1 MTARRRGRI
10 AALAF
15 VLLPALVR
23 AADAGGAGGAGG
35 AGVADGTAGVDAADA
50 AALALADQP
59 AATPADTAKPWKLNV
74 QDALRASRYRDGGEA
89 GRNQLSIEFEYGQW
103 LTPSFAAHFSMR
115 FDRFDPLVTSRTSS
129 RDVTL
134 VKEAYASWR
143 ASPAFVVD
151 AGRVNERLG
160 AAIGYNPTDFFRAGA
175 VSLDVPPDP
184 DSRHTNRLG
193 TVGLRAQRVWDS
205 GSLAALLSP
214 RLERRSLPGDPAA
227 SSDLQRTNGVDRWM
241 LVASQRLTAAI
252 QPQWIVYGESGQA
265 PQFGQNLSVLLG
277 NSVVAYLEWTG
288 GYRRSLIARATGAAD
303 DRAFRTSSSVGAT
316 WTLPV
321 DLSLTAEFQS
331 NGGGANA
338 AQWRSLQ
345 RANPLAWG
353 RAVQTSIA
361 AQELQTRH
369 GVFVMAAWRNVGVR
383 RLDLSGFVQA
393 DLGGGRQYWLE
404 LRRRFDRFDVALQW
418 LHQGGPTWSRFG
430 AMPESTSVQVLGIF
444 YR

>member
-1 MTARRRGRI
+1 M
-10 AALAF
+10 LAF
-15 VLLPALVR
+15 ALLPAFAR
-23 AADAGGAGGAGG
+23 AADAGG
-35 AGVADGTAGVDAADA
+35 ADGTAGVDAADA

-59 AATPADTAKPWKLNV
+59 AATPAAAAKPWKLNV

-89 GRNQLSIEFEYGQW
+89 GRNQLSVEFEYGQW

-115 FDRFDPLVTSRTSS
+115 FDRFDPLGTSRTSS

-143 ASPAFVVD
+143 ASPALVVD
-151 AGRVNERLG
+151 AGRVNARLG
-160 AAIGYNPTDFFRAGA
+160 AATGYNPTDFFRAGA

-193 TVGLRAQRVWDS
+193 TVGLRAQQVWET
-205 GSLAALLSP
+205 GSLTTLLSP

-227 SSDLQRTNGVDRWM
+227 ASDLQRTNGVDRWM

-277 NSVVAYLEWTG
+277 NSVVAYVEWTG

-331 NGGGANA
+331 NGGGADA

-345 RANPLAWG
+345 RANPAAWG

-369 GVFVMAAWRNVGVR
+369 GMFVMAAWRNVGMR

-418 LHQGGPTWSRFG
+418 LHQGGPSWSRFG
-430 AMPESTSVQVLGIF
+430 AMPESTSIQVLGIF

>member
-1 MTARRRGRI
+1 MTVRRRCRV

-15 VLLPALVR
+15 VLLPALAR
-23 AADAGGAGGAGG
+23 AAAAGAEATSGAGGA
-35 AGVADGTAGVDAADA
+35 AGVEAADA
-50 AALALADQP
+50 AALDLADRFP
-59 AATPADTAKPWKLNV
+59 AAPADTAKPWKLDV
-74 QDALRASRYRDGGEA
+74 QDALRASRYRDGAHA
-89 GRNQLSIEFEYGQW
+89 GRNQLSVEFEYGQW
-103 LTPSFAAHFSMR
+103 LTPTFAAHFSMR
-115 FDRFDPLVTSRTSS
+115 FDRFDPLGTSRTSS

-143 ASPAFVVD
+143 AAPTFVVD

-193 TVGLRAQRVWDS
+193 TVALRAQQVWDT
-205 GSLAALLSP
+205 GSFAALLSP
-214 RLERRSLPGDPAA
+214 RLERRRLPGDPAA

-241 LVASQRLTAAI
+241 LVASQRLAATI

-277 NSVVAYLEWTG
+277 NSVVAYVEWAG
-288 GYRRSLIARATGAAD
+288 GYRRSLIARATGAAGD
-303 DRAFRTSSSVGAT
+303 SAFRTSSSVGAT
-316 WTLPV
+316 WTLPI
-321 DLSLTAEFQS
+321 DLSLSAEFQS
-331 NGGGANA
+331 NGGGADA
-338 AQWRSLQ
+338 SQWRALQ
-345 RANPLAWG
+345 RANPAAWG
-353 RAVQTSIA
+353 SAVQTSIA

-369 GVFVMAAWRNVGVR
+369 GVFLMTTWRNIGVR

-404 LRRRFDRFDVALQW
+404 LRRRFDRFDIALQW
-418 LHQGGPTWSRFG
+418 LHQGGPSWSRFG
-430 AMPESTSVQVLGIF
+430 AMPESASVQVLGIF

>member
-1 MTARRRGRI
+1 M
-10 AALAF
+10 LAF
-15 VLLPALVR
+15 ALLPAFAR
-23 AADAGGAGGAGG
+23 AADAGG
-35 AGVADGTAGVDAADA
+35 ADGTAGVDAADA

-59 AATPADTAKPWKLNV
+59 AATPAATAKPWKLNV

-89 GRNQLSIEFEYGQW
+89 GRNQLSVEFEYGQW

-115 FDRFDPLVTSRTSS
+115 FDRFDPLGTSRTSS

-143 ASPAFVVD
+143 ASPALVVD
-151 AGRVNERLG
+151 AGRVNARLG
-160 AAIGYNPTDFFRAGA
+160 AATGYNPTDFFRAGA

-193 TVGLRAQRVWDS
+193 TVGLRAQQVWET
-205 GSLAALLSP
+205 GSLTTLLSP

-227 SSDLQRTNGVDRWM
+227 ASDLQRTNGVDRWM

-252 QPQWIVYGESGQA
+252 QPQWVVYGESGQA

-277 NSVVAYLEWTG
+277 NSVVAYVEWAG

-331 NGGGANA
+331 NGGGADA

-345 RANPLAWG
+345 RANPAAWG

-369 GVFVMAAWRNVGVR
+369 GMFVMAAWRNVGMR

-418 LHQGGPTWSRFG
+418 LHQGGPSWSRFG
-430 AMPESTSVQVLGIF
+430 AMPESTSIQVLGIF

>member
-1 MTARRRGRI
+1 M
-10 AALAF
+10 LAF
-15 VLLPALVR
+15 ALLPAFAR
-23 AADAGGAGGAGG
+23 AADAGG
-35 AGVADGTAGVDAADA
+35 ADGTAGVDAADA

-59 AATPADTAKPWKLNV
+59 AATPADAAKPWKLNV

-89 GRNQLSIEFEYGQW
+89 GRNQVSVEFEYGQW

-115 FDRFDPLVTSRTSS
+115 FDRFDPLGTSRTSS

-143 ASPAFVVD
+143 ASPALVVD
-151 AGRVNERLG
+151 AGRVNARLG
-160 AAIGYNPTDFFRAGA
+160 AATGYNPTDFFRAGA

-193 TVGLRAQRVWDS
+193 TVGLRAQQVWET
-205 GSLAALLSP
+205 GSLTTLLSP
-214 RLERRSLPGDPAA
+214 RLERRSLPGEPAA
-227 SSDLQRTNGVDRWM
+227 ASDLQRTNGVDRWM

-277 NSVVAYLEWTG
+277 NSVVAYVEWTG
-288 GYRRSLIARATGAAD
+288 GYRRSLIARATGVAD

-331 NGGGANA
+331 NGGGADA

-345 RANPLAWG
+345 RANPAAWG

-369 GVFVMAAWRNVGVR
+369 GMFVMAAWRNVGMR

-418 LHQGGPTWSRFG
+418 LHQGGPSWSRFG
-430 AMPESTSVQVLGIF
+430 AMPESTSIQVLGIF

>member
-1 MTARRRGRI
+1 M
-10 AALAF
+10 LAF
-15 VLLPALVR
+15 ALLPAFAR
-23 AADAGGAGGAGG
+23 AADAGG
-35 AGVADGTAGVDAADA
+35 ADGTAGVDAADA

-59 AATPADTAKPWKLNV
+59 AATPADAAKPWKLNV

-89 GRNQLSIEFEYGQW
+89 GRNQLSVEFEYGQW

-115 FDRFDPLVTSRTSS
+115 FDRFDPLGTSRTSS

-143 ASPAFVVD
+143 ASPALVVD
-151 AGRVNERLG
+151 AGRVNARLG
-160 AAIGYNPTDFFRAGA
+160 AATGYNPTDFFRAGA

-193 TVGLRAQRVWDS
+193 TVGLRAQQVWET
-205 GSLAALLSP
+205 GSLTTLLSP

-227 SSDLQRTNGVDRWM
+227 ASDLQRTNGVDRWM

-252 QPQWIVYGESGQA
+252 QPQWVVYGESGQA

-277 NSVVAYLEWTG
+277 NSVVAYVEWAG

-303 DRAFRTSSSVGAT
+303 DRAFRASSSVGAT

-331 NGGGANA
+331 NGGGADA

-345 RANPLAWG
+345 RANPAAWG

-369 GVFVMAAWRNVGVR
+369 GMFVMAAWRNVGMR
-383 RLDLSGFVQA
+383 RLDLSGFMQA
-393 DLGGGRQYWLE
+393 DLGGGRQYWLG

-418 LHQGGPTWSRFG
+418 LHQGGPSWSRFG
-430 AMPESTSVQVLGIF
+430 AMPESTSIQVLGIF

>member
-1 MTARRRGRI
+1 MTARHRGRI
-10 AALAF
+10 AMLAF
-15 VLLPALVR
+15 ALLPAFAR
-23 AADAGGAGGAGG
+23 AADAGG
-35 AGVADGTAGVDAADA
+35 ADGTAGVDAADA

-59 AATPADTAKPWKLNV
+59 AATPADAAKPWKLNV

-89 GRNQLSIEFEYGQW
+89 GRNQVSVEFEYGQW

-115 FDRFDPLVTSRTSS
+115 FDRFDPLGTSRTSS

-143 ASPAFVVD
+143 ASPALVVD
-151 AGRVNERLG
+151 AGRVNARLG
-160 AAIGYNPTDFFRAGA
+160 AATGYNPTDFFRAGA

-193 TVGLRAQRVWDS
+193 TVGLRAQQVWET
-205 GSLAALLSP
+205 GSLTTLLSP
-214 RLERRSLPGDPAA
+214 RLERRSLPGEPAA
-227 SSDLQRTNGVDRWM
+227 ASDLQRTNGVDRWM

-277 NSVVAYLEWTG
+277 NSVVAYVEWTG
-288 GYRRSLIARATGAAD
+288 GYRRSLIARATGVAD

-331 NGGGANA
+331 NGGGADA

-345 RANPLAWG
+345 RANPAAWG

-369 GVFVMAAWRNVGVR
+369 GMFVMAAWRNVGMR

-418 LHQGGPTWSRFG
+418 LHQGGPSWSRFG
-430 AMPESTSVQVLGIF
+430 AMPESTSIQVLGIF

>member
-1 MTARRRGRI
+1 M
-10 AALAF
+10 LAF
-15 VLLPALVR
+15 ALLPAFAR
-23 AADAGGAGGAGG
+23 AADAGG
-35 AGVADGTAGVDAADA
+35 ADGTAGVDAADA

-59 AATPADTAKPWKLNV
+59 AATPAATAKPWKLNV

-115 FDRFDPLVTSRTSS
+115 FDRFDPLGTSRTSS

-143 ASPAFVVD
+143 ASPALVVD
-151 AGRVNERLG
+151 AGRVNARLG
-160 AAIGYNPTDFFRAGA
+160 AATGYNPTDFFRAGA

-193 TVGLRAQRVWDS
+193 TVGLRAQQVWET
-205 GSLAALLSP
+205 GSLTTLLSP

-227 SSDLQRTNGVDRWM
+227 ASDLQRTNGVDRWM
-241 LVASQRLTAAI
+241 LVASQRVTAAI
-252 QPQWIVYGESGQA
+252 QPQWVVYGESGQA

-277 NSVVAYLEWTG
+277 NSVVAYVEWTG

-331 NGGGANA
+331 NGGGADA

-345 RANPLAWG
+345 RANPAAWG

-369 GVFVMAAWRNVGVR
+369 GMFVMAAWRNVGMR

-418 LHQGGPTWSRFG
+418 LHQGGPSWSRFG
-430 AMPESTSVQVLGIF
+430 AMPESTSIQVLGIF

>member
-1 MTARRRGRI
+1 M

-23 AADAGGAGGAGG
+23 AADAGGAGGAG
-35 AGVADGTAGVDAADA
+35 AADGTAGVDAADA

-193 TVGLRAQRVWDS
+193 AVGLRAQQVWDS

-288 GYRRSLIARATGAAD
+288 GYRRSLITRATGAAD

-345 RANPLAWG
+345 RANPPAWG

-418 LHQGGPTWSRFG
+418 LHQGGPSWSRFG

>member
-1 MTARRRGRI
+1 MTARHRGRI
-10 AALAF
+10 AMLAF
-15 VLLPALVR
+15 ALLPAFAR
-23 AADAGGAGGAGG
+23 AADAGG
-35 AGVADGTAGVDAADA
+35 ADGTAGVDAADA

-59 AATPADTAKPWKLNV
+59 AATPADAAKPWKLNV

-89 GRNQLSIEFEYGQW
+89 GRNQLSVEFEYGQW

-115 FDRFDPLVTSRTSS
+115 FDRFDPLGTSRTSS

-143 ASPAFVVD
+143 ASPALVVD
-151 AGRVNERLG
+151 AGRVNARLG
-160 AAIGYNPTDFFRAGA
+160 AATGYNPTDFFRAGA

-193 TVGLRAQRVWDS
+193 TVGLRAQQVWET
-205 GSLAALLSP
+205 GSLTTLLSP

-227 SSDLQRTNGVDRWM
+227 ASDLQRTNGVDRWM

-252 QPQWIVYGESGQA
+252 QPQWVVYGESGQA

-277 NSVVAYLEWTG
+277 NSVVAYVEWAG

-303 DRAFRTSSSVGAT
+303 DRAFRASSSVGAT

-331 NGGGANA
+331 NGGGADA

-345 RANPLAWG
+345 RANPAAWG

-369 GVFVMAAWRNVGVR
+369 GMFVMAAWRNVGMR
-383 RLDLSGFVQA
+383 RLDLSGFMQA
-393 DLGGGRQYWLE
+393 DLGGGRQYWLG

-418 LHQGGPTWSRFG
+418 LHQGGPSWSRFG
-430 AMPESTSVQVLGIF
+430 AMPESTSIQVLGIF

>member
-1 MTARRRGRI
+1 MTVRRRGRI
-10 AALAF
+10 AAVAF
-15 VLLPALVR
+15 ALLPACVH
-23 AADAGGAGGAGG
+23 AADAGGENATG
-35 AGVADGTAGVDAADA
+35 GTAGVDAADA

-59 AATPADTAKPWKLNV
+59 AATPPDTAKPWKLNV

-115 FDRFDPLVTSRTSS
+115 FDRFDPLGTSRTSS

-193 TVGLRAQRVWDS
+193 TVGLRAQRVWET

-214 RLERRSLPGDPAA
+214 RLERRSVPGDPAA
-227 SSDLQRTNGVDRWM
+227 ASDLQRTNGVDRWM
-241 LVASQRLTAAI
+241 LVASQRLSAAI

-277 NSVVAYLEWTG
+277 NSVVAYVEWTG
-288 GYRRSLIARATGAAD
+288 GYRRSLIVRATGAAD
-303 DRAFRTSSSVGAT
+303 DRAFRSSSSVGAT

-331 NGGGANA
+331 NGGGADA

-345 RANPLAWG
+345 RANPMAWG
-353 RAVQTSIA
+353 SAVQTSIA

-418 LHQGGPTWSRFG
+418 LHQGGPSWSRFG
-430 AMPESTSVQVLGIF
+430 AMPESTSIQVLGIF

>member
-1 MTARRRGRI
+1 M
-10 AALAF
+10 LAF
-15 VLLPALVR
+15 ALLPAFAR
-23 AADAGGAGGAGG
+23 AADAGG
-35 AGVADGTAGVDAADA
+35 ADGTAGVDAADA

-59 AATPADTAKPWKLNV
+59 AATPADAAKPWKLNV

-89 GRNQLSIEFEYGQW
+89 GRNQLSVEFEYGQW

-115 FDRFDPLVTSRTSS
+115 FDRFDPLGTSRTSS

-143 ASPAFVVD
+143 ASPALVVD
-151 AGRVNERLG
+151 AGRVNARLG
-160 AAIGYNPTDFFRAGA
+160 AATGYNPTDFFRAGA

-193 TVGLRAQRVWDS
+193 TVGLRAQQVWET
-205 GSLAALLSP
+205 GSLTTLLSP

-227 SSDLQRTNGVDRWM
+227 ASDLQRTNGVDRWM

-277 NSVVAYLEWTG
+277 NSVVAYVEWAG
-288 GYRRSLIARATGAAD
+288 GYRRSLIARATGVAD

-331 NGGGANA
+331 NGGGADA
-338 AQWRSLQ
+338 ARWRSLQ
-345 RANPLAWG
+345 RANPAAWG

-369 GVFVMAAWRNVGVR
+369 GMFVMAAWRNVGMR

-418 LHQGGPTWSRFG
+418 LHQGGPSWSRFG
-430 AMPESTSVQVLGIF
+430 AMPESTSIQVLGIF

>member
-1 MTARRRGRI
+1 MTARHRGRI
-10 AALAF
+10 AMLAF
-15 VLLPALVR
+15 ALLPAFAR
-23 AADAGGAGGAGG
+23 AADAGG
-35 AGVADGTAGVDAADA
+35 ADGTAGVDAADA

-59 AATPADTAKPWKLNV
+59 AATPADAAKPWKLNV

-89 GRNQLSIEFEYGQW
+89 GRNQLSVEFEYGQW

-115 FDRFDPLVTSRTSS
+115 FDRFVPLGTSRTSS

-143 ASPAFVVD
+143 ASPALVVD
-151 AGRVNERLG
+151 AGRVNARLG
-160 AAIGYNPTDFFRAGA
+160 AATGYNPTDFFRAGA

-193 TVGLRAQRVWDS
+193 TVGLRAQQVWET
-205 GSLAALLSP
+205 GSLTTLLSP

-227 SSDLQRTNGVDRWM
+227 ASDLQRTNGVDRWM

-252 QPQWIVYGESGQA
+252 QPQWVVYGESGQA

-277 NSVVAYLEWTG
+277 NSVVAYVEWAG

-303 DRAFRTSSSVGAT
+303 DRAFRASSSVGAT

-331 NGGGANA
+331 NGGGADA

-345 RANPLAWG
+345 RANPAAWG

-369 GVFVMAAWRNVGVR
+369 GMFVMAAWRNVGMR
-383 RLDLSGFVQA
+383 RLDLSGFMQA

-418 LHQGGPTWSRFG
+418 LHQGGPSWSRFG
-430 AMPESTSVQVLGIF
+430 AMPESTSIQVLGIF

>member
-1 MTARRRGRI
+1 MTARHRGRI
-10 AALAF
+10 AVLAF
-15 VLLPALVR
+15 ALLPAFAR
-23 AADAGGAGGAGG
+23 AADAGG
-35 AGVADGTAGVDAADA
+35 ADGTAGVDAADA

-59 AATPADTAKPWKLNV
+59 AATPADAAKPWKLNV

-89 GRNQLSIEFEYGQW
+89 GRNQLSVEFEYGQW

-115 FDRFDPLVTSRTSS
+115 FDRFDPLGTSRTSS

-143 ASPAFVVD
+143 ASPALVVD
-151 AGRVNERLG
+151 AGRVNARLG
-160 AAIGYNPTDFFRAGA
+160 AATGYNPTDFFRAGA

-193 TVGLRAQRVWDS
+193 TVGLRAQQVWET
-205 GSLAALLSP
+205 GSLTTLLSP

-227 SSDLQRTNGVDRWM
+227 ASDLQRTNGVDRWM

-252 QPQWIVYGESGQA
+252 QPQWVVYGESGQA

-277 NSVVAYLEWTG
+277 NSVVAYVEWAG
-288 GYRRSLIARATGAAD
+288 GYRRSLIARATGAAG
-303 DRAFRTSSSVGAT
+303 DRAFRASSSVGAT

-331 NGGGANA
+331 NGGGADA

-345 RANPLAWG
+345 RANPAAWG

-369 GVFVMAAWRNVGVR
+369 GMFVMAAWRNVGMR

-418 LHQGGPTWSRFG
+418 LHQGGPSWSRFG
-430 AMPESTSVQVLGIF
+430 AMPESTSIQVLGIF

>member
-1 MTARRRGRI
+1 M

-23 AADAGGAGGAGG
+23 AADAGAAGGTG
-35 AGVADGTAGVDAADA
+35 AADGTAGVAAADA

-74 QDALRASRYRDGGEA
+74 QDALRTSRYRDGGEA

-115 FDRFDPLVTSRTSS
+115 FDRFDPLGTSRTSS

-193 TVGLRAQRVWDS
+193 TVGLRAQQVWDS

-227 SSDLQRTNGVDRWM
+227 SSDLRRTNGVDRWM

-418 LHQGGPTWSRFG
+418 LHQGGPSWSRFG

>member
-1 MTARRRGRI
+1 MTARHRGRI
-10 AALAF
+10 AMLAF
-15 VLLPALVR
+15 ALLPAFAR
-23 AADAGGAGGAGG
+23 AADAGG
-35 AGVADGTAGVDAADA
+35 ADGTAGVDAADA

-89 GRNQLSIEFEYGQW
+89 GRNQLSVEFEYGQW

-115 FDRFDPLVTSRTSS
+115 FDRFDPLGTSRTSS

-143 ASPAFVVD
+143 ASPALVVD
-151 AGRVNERLG
+151 AGRVNARLG
-160 AAIGYNPTDFFRAGA
+160 AATGYNPTDFFRAGA

-184 DSRHTNRLG
+184 DSRHMNRLG
-193 TVGLRAQRVWDS
+193 TVGLRAQQVWET
-205 GSLAALLSP
+205 GSLTTLLSP

-227 SSDLQRTNGVDRWM
+227 ASDLQRTNGVDRWM

-252 QPQWIVYGESGQA
+252 QPQLIVYGESGQA

-277 NSVVAYLEWTG
+277 NSVVAYVEWTG

-331 NGGGANA
+331 NGGGADA

-345 RANPLAWG
+345 RANPAAWG

-369 GVFVMAAWRNVGVR
+369 GMFVMAAWRNVGMR

-418 LHQGGPTWSRFG
+418 LHQGGPSWSRFG
-430 AMPESTSVQVLGIF
+430 AMPESTSIQVLGIF

>member
-1 MTARRRGRI
+1 MTMRRRCRI
-10 AALAF
+10 AVLACM
-15 VLLPALVR
+15 LLPALAR
-23 AADAGGAGGAGG
+23 AAATGGADAASSAGAVD
-35 AGVADGTAGVDAADA
+35 AVGTVDAADA
-50 AALALADQP
+50 AALDLADRP
-59 AATPADTAKPWKLNV
+59 AAAPADTAKPWKLAV
-74 QDALRASRYRDGGEA
+74 QDALRASRYRDGAHA
-89 GRNQLSIEFEYGQW
+89 GRNQLSVEFEYGQW
-103 LTPSFAAHFSMR
+103 LTPTFAAHFSMR
-115 FDRFDPLVTSRTSS
+115 VDRFDPLGTSRTSS

-143 ASPAFVVD
+143 AAPTFVVD
-151 AGRVNERLG
+151 AGRLNERLG

-193 TVGLRAQRVWDS
+193 TVALRAQQVWDT

-241 LVASQRLTAAI
+241 LVASQRLSAAL

-265 PQFGQNLSVLLG
+265 PQVGQNLSVLLG
-277 NSVVAYLEWTG
+277 NSVVAYAEWTG
-288 GYRRSLIARATGAAD
+288 GYRRSLIARATGAAG

-331 NGGGANA
+331 NGGGADA

-345 RANPLAWG
+345 RASPAAWG

-369 GVFVMAAWRNVGVR
+369 GVFLMAAWRNIGVR

-418 LHQGGPTWSRFG
+418 LHQGGPSWSRFG
-430 AMPESTSVQVLGIF
+430 AMPESGSVQVLGIF

>member
-23 AADAGGAGGAGG
+23 AADAGGAGGAG
-35 AGVADGTAGVDAADA
+35 AADGAAGVDAADA

-115 FDRFDPLVTSRTSS
+115 FDRFDPLGTSRTSS
-129 RDVTL
+129 RDVAL

-193 TVGLRAQRVWDS
+193 TVGLRAQQVWDS

-418 LHQGGPTWSRFG
+418 LHQGGPSWSRFG
-430 AMPESTSVQVLGIF
+430 AMSESTSVQVLGIF

>member
-1 MTARRRGRI
+1 M
-10 AALAF
+10 LAF
-15 VLLPALVR
+15 ALLPAFAR
-23 AADAGGAGGAGG
+23 AADAGG
-35 AGVADGTAGVDAADA
+35 ADGTAGVDAADA

-59 AATPADTAKPWKLNV
+59 AATPAATAKPWKLNV

-89 GRNQLSIEFEYGQW
+89 GRNQLSVEFEYGQW

-115 FDRFDPLVTSRTSS
+115 FDRFDPLGTSRTSS

-143 ASPAFVVD
+143 ASPALVVD
-151 AGRVNERLG
+151 AGRVNARLG
-160 AAIGYNPTDFFRAGA
+160 AATGYNPTDFFRAGA

-193 TVGLRAQRVWDS
+193 TVGLRAQQVWET
-205 GSLAALLSP
+205 GSLTTLLSP

-227 SSDLQRTNGVDRWM
+227 ASDLQRTNGVDRWM

-277 NSVVAYLEWTG
+277 NSVVAYVEWTG

-331 NGGGANA
+331 NGGGADA

-345 RANPLAWG
+345 RANPAAWG

-369 GVFVMAAWRNVGVR
+369 GMFVMAAWRNVGMR

-418 LHQGGPTWSRFG
+418 LHQGGPSWSRFG
-430 AMPESTSVQVLGIF
+430 AMPESTSIQVLGIF

>member
-1 MTARRRGRI
+1 MTARRRCRI

-15 VLLPALVR
+15 VLLPVLVR
-23 AADAGGAGGAGG
+23 AADADGAGA
-35 AGVADGTAGVDAADA
+35 ADVDASDA
-50 AALALADQP
+50 AALDLADRP
-59 AATPADTAKPWKLNV
+59 AAPPPDTAKPWKLDV
-74 QDALRASRYRDGGEA
+74 QDALRTSRYRDGGDA

-115 FDRFDPLVTSRTSS
+115 FDRFDPLGTSSTSS

-151 AGRVNERLG
+151 AGRLNERLG

-193 TVGLRAQRVWDS
+193 TIGLRAQQVWDT
-205 GSLAALLSP
+205 GSLTALLSP
-214 RLERRSLPGDPAA
+214 RLERRGLPGDPAA

-241 LVASQRLTAAI
+241 LVASQRLSAAI

-277 NSVVAYLEWTG
+277 NSVVAYLEWAG

-331 NGGGANA
+331 NGGGADA

-345 RANPLAWG
+345 RANPYAWG
-353 RAVQTSIA
+353 SAVQTSIA
-361 AQELQTRH
+361 AQELPTRH
-369 GVFVMAAWRNVGVR
+369 GLFVMAAWRNVGVR
-383 RLDLSGFVQA
+383 RLDLSGFMQA
-393 DLGGGRQYWLE
+393 DLGGGRQYWVE

-418 LHQGGPTWSRFG
+418 LHQGGPSWSRFG

>member
-1 MTARRRGRI
+1 M
-10 AALAF
+10 LAF
-15 VLLPALVR
+15 ALLPAFAR
-23 AADAGGAGGAGG
+23 AADAGG
-35 AGVADGTAGVDAADA
+35 ADGTAGVDAADA

-59 AATPADTAKPWKLNV
+59 AATPADAAKPWKLNV

-89 GRNQLSIEFEYGQW
+89 GRNQLSVEFEYGQW

-115 FDRFDPLVTSRTSS
+115 FDRFDPLGTSRTSS

-143 ASPAFVVD
+143 ASPALVVD
-151 AGRVNERLG
+151 AGRVNARLG
-160 AAIGYNPTDFFRAGA
+160 AATGYNPTDFFRAGA

-193 TVGLRAQRVWDS
+193 TVGLRAQQVWET
-205 GSLAALLSP
+205 GSLTTLLSP

-227 SSDLQRTNGVDRWM
+227 ASDLQRTNGVDRWM

-277 NSVVAYLEWTG
+277 NSVVAYVEWTG
-288 GYRRSLIARATGAAD
+288 GYRRSLISRATGAAD

-331 NGGGANA
+331 NGGGADA
-338 AQWRSLQ
+338 GQWRSLQ
-345 RANPLAWG
+345 RANPAAWG

-369 GVFVMAAWRNVGVR
+369 GMFVMAAWRNVGMR

-418 LHQGGPTWSRFG
+418 LHQGGPSWSRFG
-430 AMPESTSVQVLGIF
+430 AMPESTSIQVLGIF

>member
-1 MTARRRGRI
+1 M
-10 AALAF
+10 LAF
-15 VLLPALVR
+15 ALLPAFAR
-23 AADAGGAGGAGG
+23 AADAGG
-35 AGVADGTAGVDAADA
+35 ADGTAGVDAADA

-59 AATPADTAKPWKLNV
+59 AATPADAAKPWKLNV

-89 GRNQLSIEFEYGQW
+89 GRNQLSVEFEYGQW

-115 FDRFDPLVTSRTSS
+115 FDRFDPLGTSRTSS

-143 ASPAFVVD
+143 ASPALVVD
-151 AGRVNERLG
+151 AGRVNARLG
-160 AAIGYNPTDFFRAGA
+160 AATGYNPTDFFRAGA

-193 TVGLRAQRVWDS
+193 TVGLRAQQVWET
-205 GSLAALLSP
+205 GSLTTLLSP

-227 SSDLQRTNGVDRWM
+227 ASDLQRTNGVDRWM

-277 NSVVAYLEWTG
+277 NSVVAYVEWTG

-331 NGGGANA
+331 NGGGADA

-345 RANPLAWG
+345 RANPAAWG

-369 GVFVMAAWRNVGVR
+369 GMFVMAAWRNVGMR

-418 LHQGGPTWSRFG
+418 LHQGGPSWSRFG
-430 AMPESTSVQVLGIF
+430 AMPESTSIQVLGIF

>member
-1 MTARRRGRI
+1 MRRRCRI
-10 AALAF
+10 AALAC
-15 VLLPALVR
+15 VLLPALAR
-23 AADAGGAGGAGG
+23 AAAADGADASSSAGGAGGVG
-35 AGVADGTAGVDAADA
+35 AADA
-50 AALALADQP
+50 AALDLADRP
-59 AATPADTAKPWKLNV
+59 AAAPADTAKPWKLDV
-74 QDALRASRYRDGGEA
+74 QEALRASRYRDGGDA

-103 LTPSFAAHFSMR
+103 LTPTFAAHFSMR
-115 FDRFDPLVTSRTSS
+115 FDRFDPLATSRTSS

-143 ASPAFVVD
+143 TTPTFVVD

-193 TVGLRAQRVWDS
+193 TVALRAQQVWDT
-205 GSLAALLSP
+205 GSLSVLLSP
-214 RLERRSLPGDPAA
+214 RLERRSRPGDPAA

-241 LVASQRLTAAI
+241 LVASQRLSAAL

-277 NSVVAYLEWTG
+277 NSVVAYVEWTG
-288 GYRRSLIARATGAAD
+288 GYRRSLIARATDGAAD
-303 DRAFRTSSSVGAT
+303 SAFRTSSSAGVT

-331 NGGGANA
+331 NGGGADA

-345 RANPLAWG
+345 HANAAAWG

-369 GVFVMAAWRNVGVR
+369 GVFLMAAWRNIGVR

-418 LHQGGPTWSRFG
+418 LHQGGPSWSRFG
-430 AMPESTSVQVLGIF
+430 AMPESSSVQVLGIF

>member
-1 MTARRRGRI
+1 MAM
-10 AALAF
+10 LAF
-15 VLLPALVR
+15 ALLPAFAG
-23 AADAGGAGGAGG
+23 AADAGG
-35 AGVADGTAGVDAADA
+35 ADGTAGVDAADA

-59 AATPADTAKPWKLNV
+59 AATPADAAKPWKLNV

-89 GRNQLSIEFEYGQW
+89 GRNQLSVEFEYGQW

-115 FDRFDPLVTSRTSS
+115 FDRFDPLGTSRTSS

-143 ASPAFVVD
+143 ASPALVVD
-151 AGRVNERLG
+151 AGRVNARLG
-160 AAIGYNPTDFFRAGA
+160 AATGYNPTDFFRAGA

-193 TVGLRAQRVWDS
+193 TVGLRAQQVWET
-205 GSLAALLSP
+205 GSLTTLLSP

-227 SSDLQRTNGVDRWM
+227 ASDLQRTNGVDRWM

-277 NSVVAYLEWTG
+277 NSVVAYVEWTG
-288 GYRRSLIARATGAAD
+288 GYRRSLIARATGVAD

-331 NGGGANA
+331 NGGGADA

-345 RANPLAWG
+345 RANPAAWG

-369 GVFVMAAWRNVGVR
+369 GMFVMAAWRNVGMR

-418 LHQGGPTWSRFG
+418 LHQGGPSWSRFG
-430 AMPESTSVQVLGIF
+430 AMPESTSIQVLGIF

>member
-1 MTARRRGRI
+1 MTARHRGRI
-10 AALAF
+10 AMLAF
-15 VLLPALVR
+15 ALLPAFAR
-23 AADAGGAGGAGG
+23 AADAGG
-35 AGVADGTAGVDAADA
+35 ADGTAGVDAADA

-59 AATPADTAKPWKLNV
+59 AATPAAAAKPWKLNV

-89 GRNQLSIEFEYGQW
+89 GRNQLSVEFEYGQW

-115 FDRFDPLVTSRTSS
+115 FDRFDPLGTSRTSS

-143 ASPAFVVD
+143 ASPALVVD
-151 AGRVNERLG
+151 AGRVNARLG
-160 AAIGYNPTDFFRAGA
+160 AATGYNPTDFFRAGA

-193 TVGLRAQRVWDS
+193 TVGLRAQQVWET
-205 GSLAALLSP
+205 GSLTTLLSP

-227 SSDLQRTNGVDRWM
+227 ASDLQRTNGVDRWM

-277 NSVVAYLEWTG
+277 NSVVAYVEWTG

-331 NGGGANA
+331 NGGGADA

-345 RANPLAWG
+345 RANPAAWG

-369 GVFVMAAWRNVGVR
+369 GMFVMAAWRNVGMR

-418 LHQGGPTWSRFG
+418 LHQGGPSWSRFG
-430 AMPESTSVQVLGIF
+430 AMPESTSIQVLGIF

>member
-1 MTARRRGRI
+1 MTVRRRCRI
-10 AALAF
+10 AALACC
-15 VLLPALVR
+15 VLLPALAR
-23 AADAGGAGGAGG
+23 AAEAGGA
-35 AGVADGTAGVDAADA
+35 AGVAGATDVDTADA
-50 AALALADQP
+50 AALALADQSP
-59 AATPADTAKPWKLNV
+59 APPADTAKPWKLNV
-74 QDALRASRYRDGGEA
+74 QDALRTSRYRDGGDA

-103 LTPSFAAHFSMR
+103 LTPTFAAHFSMR
-115 FDRFDPLVTSRTSS
+115 FDRFDPLGTSRTSS

-151 AGRVNERLG
+151 AGRVNQRLG
-160 AAIGYNPTDFFRAGA
+160 AALGYNPTDFFRAGA

-193 TVGLRAQRVWDS
+193 TVALRAQQVWDT
-205 GSLAALLSP
+205 GSVAALLSP

-227 SSDLQRTNGVDRWM
+227 ASDLQRTNGVDRWM
-241 LVASQRLTAAI
+241 LVASQRFTAAL

-265 PQFGQNLSVLLG
+265 PQFGQNLSVLVG
-277 NSVVAYLEWTG
+277 QSVVAYVEWAG
-288 GYRRSLIARATGAAD
+288 GYRRSLIARATGAGN
-303 DRAFRTSSSVGAT
+303 DRAFRTSSSLGAT

-331 NGGGANA
+331 NGGGADA
-338 AQWRSLQ
+338 AQWRALQ
-345 RANPLAWG
+345 RANPYAWG
-353 RAVQTSIA
+353 SAVRTSIA

-369 GVFVMAAWRNVGVR
+369 GVFLMAVWRNIGVR
-383 RLDLSGFVQA
+383 RLDLSGFMQA
-393 DLGGGRQYWLE
+393 DLGGGRQYWVE

-418 LHQGGPTWSRFG
+418 LHQGGPSWSRFG
-430 AMPESTSVQVLGIF
+430 AMPESSSVQVLGIF

>member
-1 MTARRRGRI
+1 MTARHRGRI
-10 AALAF
+10 AMLAF
-15 VLLPALVR
+15 ALLPAFAR
-23 AADAGGAGGAGG
+23 AADAGG
-35 AGVADGTAGVDAADA
+35 ADGTAGVDAADA

-59 AATPADTAKPWKLNV
+59 AATPAATAKPWKLNV

-115 FDRFDPLVTSRTSS
+115 FDRFDPLGTSRTSS

-143 ASPAFVVD
+143 ASPALVVD
-151 AGRVNERLG
+151 AGRVNARLG
-160 AAIGYNPTDFFRAGA
+160 AATGYNPTDFFRAGA

-193 TVGLRAQRVWDS
+193 TVGLRAQQVWET
-205 GSLAALLSP
+205 GSLTTLLSP

-227 SSDLQRTNGVDRWM
+227 ASDLQRTNGVDRWM
-241 LVASQRLTAAI
+241 LVASQRVTAAI
-252 QPQWIVYGESGQA
+252 QPQWVVYGESGQA

-277 NSVVAYLEWTG
+277 NSVVAYVEWTG

-331 NGGGANA
+331 NGGGADA

-345 RANPLAWG
+345 RANPAAWG

-369 GVFVMAAWRNVGVR
+369 GMFVMAAWRNVGMR

-418 LHQGGPTWSRFG
+418 LHQGGPSWSRFG
-430 AMPESTSVQVLGIF
+430 AMPESTSIQVLGIF

>member
-1 MTARRRGRI
+1 MTARHRGRI
-10 AALAF
+10 AMLAF
-15 VLLPALVR
+15 ALLPAFAR
-23 AADAGGAGGAGG
+23 AADAGG
-35 AGVADGTAGVDAADA
+35 ADGTAGVDAADA

-59 AATPADTAKPWKLNV
+59 AATPAATAKPWKLNV

-89 GRNQLSIEFEYGQW
+89 GRNQLSVEFEYGQW

-115 FDRFDPLVTSRTSS
+115 FDRFDPLGTSRTSS

-143 ASPAFVVD
+143 ASPALVVD
-151 AGRVNERLG
+151 AGRVNARLG
-160 AAIGYNPTDFFRAGA
+160 AATGYNPTDFFRAGA

-193 TVGLRAQRVWDS
+193 TVGLRAQQVWET
-205 GSLAALLSP
+205 GSLTTLLSP

-227 SSDLQRTNGVDRWM
+227 ASDLQRTNGVDRWM

-252 QPQWIVYGESGQA
+252 QPQWVVYGESGQA

-277 NSVVAYLEWTG
+277 NSVVAYVEWAG

-331 NGGGANA
+331 NGGGADA

-345 RANPLAWG
+345 RANPAAWG

-369 GVFVMAAWRNVGVR
+369 GMFVMAAWRNVGMR

-418 LHQGGPTWSRFG
+418 LHQGGPSWSRFG
-430 AMPESTSVQVLGIF
+430 AMPESTSIQVLGIF

>member
-1 MTARRRGRI
+1 MTARHRGRI
-10 AALAF
+10 AMLAF
-15 VLLPALVR
+15 ALLPAFAR
-23 AADAGGAGGAGG
+23 AADAGG
-35 AGVADGTAGVDAADA
+35 ADGTAGVDAADA

-59 AATPADTAKPWKLNV
+59 AATPADAAKPWKLNV

-89 GRNQLSIEFEYGQW
+89 GRNQLSVEFEYGQW

-115 FDRFDPLVTSRTSS
+115 FDRFDPLGTSRTSS

-143 ASPAFVVD
+143 ASPALVVD
-151 AGRVNERLG
+151 AGRVNARLG
-160 AAIGYNPTDFFRAGA
+160 AATGYNPTDFFRAGA

-193 TVGLRAQRVWDS
+193 TVGLRAQQVWET
-205 GSLAALLSP
+205 GSLTTLLSP

-227 SSDLQRTNGVDRWM
+227 ASDLQRTNGVDRWM

-277 NSVVAYLEWTG
+277 NSVVAYVEWTG

-331 NGGGANA
+331 NGGGADA

-345 RANPLAWG
+345 RANPAAWG

-369 GVFVMAAWRNVGVR
+369 GMFVMAAWRNVGMR

-418 LHQGGPTWSRFG
+418 LHQGGPSWSRFG
-430 AMPESTSVQVLGIF
+430 AMPESTSIQVLGIF

>member
-1 MTARRRGRI
+1 MAM
-10 AALAF
+10 LAF
-15 VLLPALVR
+15 ALLPAFAR
-23 AADAGGAGGAGG
+23 AADAGG
-35 AGVADGTAGVDAADA
+35 ADGTAGVDAADA

-59 AATPADTAKPWKLNV
+59 AATPAAAAKPWKLNV

-89 GRNQLSIEFEYGQW
+89 GRNQLSVEFEYGQW

-115 FDRFDPLVTSRTSS
+115 FDRFDPLGTSRTSS

-143 ASPAFVVD
+143 ASPALVVD
-151 AGRVNERLG
+151 AGRVNARLG
-160 AAIGYNPTDFFRAGA
+160 AATGYNPTDFFRAGA

-193 TVGLRAQRVWDS
+193 TVGLRAQQVWET
-205 GSLAALLSP
+205 GSLTTLLSP

-227 SSDLQRTNGVDRWM
+227 ASDLQRTNGVDRWM

-277 NSVVAYLEWTG
+277 NSVVAYVEWTG

-331 NGGGANA
+331 NGGGADA

-345 RANPLAWG
+345 RANPAAWG

-369 GVFVMAAWRNVGVR
+369 GMFVMAAWRNVGMR

-418 LHQGGPTWSRFG
+418 LHQGGPSWSRFG
-430 AMPESTSVQVLGIF
+430 AMPESTSIQVLGIF

>member
-1 MTARRRGRI
+1 M
-10 AALAF
+10 LAF
-15 VLLPALVR
+15 ALLPAFAR
-23 AADAGGAGGAGG
+23 AADAGG
-35 AGVADGTAGVDAADA
+35 ADGTAGVDAADA

-59 AATPADTAKPWKLNV
+59 AATPAATAKPWKLNV

-89 GRNQLSIEFEYGQW
+89 GRNQLSVEFEYGQW

-115 FDRFDPLVTSRTSS
+115 FDRFDPLGTSRTSS

-143 ASPAFVVD
+143 ASPALVVD
-151 AGRVNERLG
+151 AGRVNARLG
-160 AAIGYNPTDFFRAGA
+160 AATSYNPTDFFRAGA

-193 TVGLRAQRVWDS
+193 TVGLRAQQVWET
-205 GSLAALLSP
+205 GSLTTLLSP

-227 SSDLQRTNGVDRWM
+227 ASDLQRTNGVDRWM

-277 NSVVAYLEWTG
+277 NSVVAYVEWTG

-331 NGGGANA
+331 NGGGADA

-345 RANPLAWG
+345 RSNPAAWG

-369 GVFVMAAWRNVGVR
+369 GMFVMAAWRNVGMR

-418 LHQGGPTWSRFG
+418 LHQGGPSWSRFG
-430 AMPESTSVQVLGIF
+430 AMPESTSIQVLGIF

>member
-23 AADAGGAGGAGG
+23 AADAGGAGGAG
-35 AGVADGTAGVDAADA
+35 AADGTAGVDAADA

-115 FDRFDPLVTSRTSS
+115 FDRFDPLGTSRTSS

-418 LHQGGPTWSRFG
+418 LHQGGPSWSRFG

>member
-1 MTARRRGRI
+1 MTARRRCRI
-10 AALAF
+10 AVLAF
-15 VLLPALVR
+15 ALLPVLVR
-23 AADAGGAGGAGG
+23 AADADGAGGVDA
-35 AGVADGTAGVDAADA
+35 TGVDTADA
-50 AALALADQP
+50 AALDLADRP
-59 AATPADTAKPWKLNV
+59 AATPPDTAKPWKLGV
-74 QDALRASRYRDGGEA
+74 QDALRTSRYRDGGDA

-115 FDRFDPLVTSRTSS
+115 FDRFDRFDPLGTSSTSS

-134 VKEAYASWR
+134 VKEAYVSWR

-193 TVGLRAQRVWDS
+193 TVGLRAQQVWDT
-205 GSLAALLSP
+205 GSLTALLSP
-214 RLERRSLPGDPAA
+214 RLERRGLPGDPAA

-241 LVASQRLTAAI
+241 LVASQRLSAAI

-277 NSVVAYLEWTG
+277 NSVVAYLEWAG

-331 NGGGANA
+331 NGGGADA

-345 RANPLAWG
+345 RANPYAWG
-353 RAVQTSIA
+353 SAVQTSIA

-369 GVFVMAAWRNVGVR
+369 GLFVMAAWRNVGVR
-383 RLDLSGFVQA
+383 RLDLSGFMQA
-393 DLGGGRQYWLE
+393 DLGGGRQYWVE

-418 LHQGGPTWSRFG
+418 LHQGGPSWSRFG

>member
-1 MTARRRGRI
+1 MTARHRGRI
-10 AALAF
+10 AMLAF
-15 VLLPALVR
+15 ALLPAFAR
-23 AADAGGAGGAGG
+23 AADAGG
-35 AGVADGTAGVDAADA
+35 ADGTAGVDAADA

-59 AATPADTAKPWKLNV
+59 AATPAATAKPWKLNV

-89 GRNQLSIEFEYGQW
+89 GRNQLSVEFEYGQW

-115 FDRFDPLVTSRTSS
+115 FDRFDPLGTSRTSS

-143 ASPAFVVD
+143 ASPALVVD
-151 AGRVNERLG
+151 AGRVNARLG
-160 AAIGYNPTDFFRAGA
+160 AATGYNPTDFFRAGA

-193 TVGLRAQRVWDS
+193 TVGLRAQQVWET
-205 GSLAALLSP
+205 GSLTTLLSP

-227 SSDLQRTNGVDRWM
+227 ASDLQRTNGVDRWM

-277 NSVVAYLEWTG
+277 NSVVAYVEWTG

-331 NGGGANA
+331 NGGGADA

-345 RANPLAWG
+345 RANPAAWG

-369 GVFVMAAWRNVGVR
+369 GMFVMAAWRNVGMR

-418 LHQGGPTWSRFG
+418 LHQGGPSWSRFG
-430 AMPESTSVQVLGIF
+430 AMPESTSIQVLGIF